1 MIRLF
6 FLFLLIVSP
15 LFATNTALIKQESS
29 AEKNLVLSSDSLTQK
44 SQKSQP
50 YLQSELS
57 ITLILFGLAL
67 MIAEIFVPGF
77 GILGIGGVIAF
88 ASGSLLLFDADTVGR
103 SFSIPVIIAFSLSS
117 LAFFILV
124 MRLFLSS
131 KSTKVLSRADELIGA
146 DAEVVDIR
154 GKGYLVYCHGETW
167 SATSESKLSIGQSV
181 EVVELLGLILRVKP
195 TKE

>member
-88 ASGSLLLFDADTVGR
+88 ASGALLLFDADTVGR

-131 KSTKVLSRADELIGA
+131 KSTKVLSSADKLICA

>member
-6 FLFLLIVSP
+6 FLFLLIISP
-15 LFATNTALIKQESS
+15 LFATNAALIKSESPG
-29 AEKNLVLSSDSLTQK
+29 EKSLTISSDVLTQK
-44 SQKSQP
+44 SQESQS
-50 YLQSELS
+50 YIKSELS
-57 ITLILFGLAL
+57 ISLILFGLAL

-117 LAFFILV
+117 LAFFVLV

-146 DAEVVDIR
+146 DAEVVDVR
-154 GKGYLVYCHGETW
+154 GKRYLVHCHGETW

-181 EVVELLGLILRVKP
+181 KVVELFGLILRVKP

>member
-1 MIRLF
+1 
-6 FLFLLIVSP
+6 
-15 LFATNTALIKQESS
+15 
-29 AEKNLVLSSDSLTQK
+29 
-44 SQKSQP
+44 
-50 YLQSELS
+50 
-57 ITLILFGLAL
+57 
-67 MIAEIFVPGF
+67 
-77 GILGIGGVIAF
+77 
-88 ASGSLLLFDADTVGR
+88 
-103 SFSIPVIIAFSLSS
+103 
-117 LAFFILV
+117 

-154 GKGYLVYCHGETW
+154 EKGYLVHCHGETW

>member
-154 GKGYLVYCHGETW
+154 EKGYLVYCHGETW